1 MKNFLEKSK
10 LPKLTKEKIENLKKT
25 IPLDNLI
32 WQSKISVFHMDMCTH
47 AHTHKYT
54 KQKGPQVFY
63 REVLP
68 TLKGQVILILNYSIV
83 KEKKERLP
91 TDFMM
96 LLWYQNWMRTLQ
108 EKIYINQ
115 SQEHKGKHSK

>member
-32 WQSKISVFHMDMCTH
+32 WQSKISVFHMDMCTY

-91 TDFMM
+91 TDF
-96 LLWYQNWMRTLQ
+96 YDATLVPKLD
-108 EKIYINQ
+108 EDTGRKNIYKSI
-115 SQEHKGKHSK
+115 SGT